1 MISNKQALAQKQALQ
16 QRLSPQQI
24 QYVNLLQLPMAALT
38 QRIKEEMEVNP
49 VLEFDDSVQDI
60 ETTTDSESQDMD
72 ENQLADNREVNW
84 EQLYPRE
91 VFDTPKTGHNQRGNT
106 QIDIPRLYVES
117 PLETLERQIELV
129 DLSDKQRLIADQ
141 ILGSL
146 DLDGYF
152 RRSLSSVAD
161 SIAFNNGIPV
171 KESEV
176 FEVLSQI
183 QKLDPPGIAAR
194 DLQECLLLQL
204 ESQPS
209 SIRGR
214 DDAIRILKSKWD
226 LFEKKHFEKIAHQL
240 QLTETMVADAYHCI
254 QSLDP
259 KPGKATDPIE
269 TNLAVHPDLRVFQLD
284 NAMNAGDADAIVGDL
299 VVVLS
304 RGNHPKL
311 TISTY
316 YQKMLEGVKASGI
329 SDKVQR
335 QVETFLRQNMD
346 AAQWFLD
353 SLKLRGHTLLLV
365 ATEIVRQQYTFF
377 LNGSGMRPLIM
388 KDIAEAVGIDISTV
402 SRIVNAK
409 FVQTRHGTYELRS
422 FFNEGI
428 GTATGDEVTNREVQ
442 SILYDIIQKEDK
454 SKPLSDHAL
463 TNELHNRGFDVA
475 RRTVAKYREALGLP
489 VARLRKEIG

>member
-24 QYVNLLQLPMAALT
+24 QYVNLLQLPMVALT

-60 ETTTDSESQDMD
+60 EATTDSESQDMN
-72 ENQLADNREVNW
+72 ENQLAENWEVNW

-91 VFDTPKTGHNQRGNT
+91 VVDASKTGYTQRGNT

-117 PLETLERQIELV
+117 PLELVERQIELV
-129 DLSDKQRLIADQ
+129 DLSAKQRLIADQ
-141 ILGSL
+141 IVGSL
-146 DLDGYF
+146 DMDGYL

-161 SIAFNNGIPV
+161 SIAFNNGLPV

-204 ESQPS
+204 ENQPS

-226 LFEKKHFEKIAHQL
+226 LFEKKHFEKIAQQL

-254 QSLDP
+254 QLLDP
-259 KPGKATDPIE
+259 KPGKATDPVE
-269 TNLAVHPDLRVFQLD
+269 TNLAVNPDLMVFQLD
-284 NAMNAGDADAIVGDL
+284 DAMNAGDADALVADL

-316 YQKMLEGVKASGI
+316 YLKMLEGA
-329 SDKVQR
+329 KVARLTSRDQR
-335 QVETFLRQNMD
+335 HVETFLKQHME

-353 SLKLRGHTLLLV
+353 SLKLRGDTLLLV

-377 LNGSGMRPLIM
+377 LYGSGMRPLIM
-388 KDIAEAVGIDISTV
+388 KDVAKAVGIDISTV

-428 GTATGDEVTNREVQ
+428 GTRTGIEVTNREVQ
-442 SILYDIIQKEDK
+442 SILYTIIQKEDK
-454 SKPLSDHAL
+454 SKPLSDQAL
-463 TNELHNRGFDVA
+463 TKELHMRGVDVA